1 MDRIA
6 LHRRLDSTW
15 NSQSLSKIHTH
26 RIIRLTCISSL
37 AGPCGNVWSLRSV
50 LDEVWQRNA
59 EAIENNEPCQTWKEI
74 AQQRGWLLLLM

>member
-15 NSQSLSKIHTH
+15 NSESVCKLPLSQMLIVESVRT
-26 RIIRLTCISSL
+26 
-37 AGPCGNVWSLRSV
+37 GPCGNVWSLRSV

-59 EAIENNEPCQTWKEI
+59 EALEDNEPCQTWKEI

>member
-15 NSQSLSKIHTH
+15 NSESACNYLLWHVLIVIFSP
-26 RIIRLTCISSL
+26 

-59 EAIENNEPCQTWKEI
+59 EALEDNEPCQTWKEI